1 MANRRGR
8 TDRATA
14 TWHECQPAGG
24 TAVAA
29 YLRARGI
36 GLPAAVERGGHLR
49 FHAACPFKG
58 QDGSTLRLPAMV
70 ALMTDPITGE
80 PRAIHRTA
88 LKAEGSGKS
97 DHPQLGDAKKML
109 GAAKGAVVRLSPDED
124 VSIALGLSEGIENGL
139 AAICAGA
146 GYPTWAA
153 CSADSMSC
161 FPVLPGIETLAIFAD
176 TGEAGERAA
185 EAAGERWAA
194 AGREA
199 FAQYPRTGDWNNAL
213 IRRVAA

>member
-1 MANRRGR
+1 MGLSSWQPSRRPGPADEDLRRQREARRRQAEQDEVANRRGR

-14 TWHECQPAGG
+14 TWQECQPAGG

-109 GAAKGAVVRLSPDED
+109 GAAKTLSLSPLLKR
-124 VSIALGLSEGIENGL
+124 SS
-139 AAICAGA
+139 
-146 GYPTWAA
+146 PR
-153 CSADSMSC
+153 SARTSSTSSSST
-161 FPVLPGIETLAIFAD
+161 PSS
-176 TGEAGERAA
+176 
-185 EAAGERWAA
+185 
-194 AGREA
+194 
-199 FAQYPRTGDWNNAL
+199 PR
-213 IRRVAA
+213 IV